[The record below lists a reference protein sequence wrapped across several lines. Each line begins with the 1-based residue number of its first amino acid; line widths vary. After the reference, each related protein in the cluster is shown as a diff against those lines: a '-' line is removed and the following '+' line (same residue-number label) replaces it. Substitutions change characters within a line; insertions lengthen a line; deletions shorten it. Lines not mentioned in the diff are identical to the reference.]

1 MKTDVSCFSRIVL
14 GKAEGN
20 GELWHGHVTALTVA
34 AEYRRIGLAKR
45 LMNILELVSEHIYN
59 GYFVDLFVRQGNK
72 VAIKMY
78 SDMGYIT
85 YRTVTGY
92 YSGEEDGLDMHKALP
107 RDVERKS
114 MIPIPNPVS
123 PDEIDY

>member
-1 MKTDVSCFSRIVL
+1 M
-14 GKAEGN
+14 
-20 GELWHGHVTALTVA
+20 TALTVA

-45 LMNILELVSEHIYN
+45 LMNILELVSELIYN

-72 VAIKMY
+72 VAIQMY

-114 MIPIPNPVS
+114 MIPIKDPVS

>member
-1 MKTDVSCFSRIVL
+1 
-14 GKAEGN
+14 
-20 GELWHGHVTALTVA
+20 
-34 AEYRRIGLAKR
+34 
-45 LMNILELVSEHIYN
+45 MNILELVSEHIYN

-107 RDVERKS
+107 RDVTRKS
-114 MIPIPNPVS
+114 MVPIPNPVS

>member
-1 MKTDVSCFSRIVL
+1 MHFGTRLVL

-85 YRTVTGY
+85 YRRVTGY